1 MNIRKITIGIIGI
14 SFLIMLGLGL
24 LQAPPALSGEDEG
37 GRSPYTLTQEFIESI
52 YKDFVYAHM
61 PWPMEDAVISR
72 VHTGEVIAL
81 PGSRFTFEVIPPNSS
96 YLGDT
101 ALRVVFRVNGREVRK
116 VRIFGHIAIYREVV
130 CMTRS
135 MRRHELIREDDLC
148 TARRNISRISNAA
161 ISNIKEMVGKRL
173 VSSVRAGE
181 IVKQD
186 MVELAP
192 IIKKGDRVAIIAETE
207 MLLIRARGEAM
218 EGGAEGEMIRVRN
231 SNGKKDVYARVIDA
245 STVQVEL

>member
-1 MNIRKITIGIIGI
+1 MDMEKLARNSILAVF
-14 SFLIMLGLGL
+14 FLIVMGTASVPRVLADIKG
-24 LQAPPALSGEDEG
+24 GEKG
-37 GRSPYTLTQEFIESI
+37 SYTLTQEYIESI
-52 YKDFVYAHM
+52 YKDFVYARM
-61 PWPMEDAVISR
+61 PWPREDVVISR
-72 VHTGEVIAL
+72 VHTGEVIVL
-81 PGSRFTFEVIPPNSS
+81 PDSRFTFEVMPPNSS

-101 ALRVVFRVNGREVRK
+101 TLRVVFRVNGREVRK

-135 MRRHELIREDDLC
+135 MRRHEVIREDDLC
-148 TARRNISRISNAA
+148 TARRNISRISDAA
-161 ISNIKEMVGKRL
+161 ISNIREMVGKRL

-181 IVKQD
+181 IIKQD
-186 MVELAP
+186 MFEVTP

-207 MLLIRARGEAM
+207 LLSIKARGEAM

-231 SNGKKDVYARVIDA
+231 SKSKKEVYARVIDA

>member
-1 MNIRKITIGIIGI
+1 MNIRKTTTIGIIGL
-14 SFLIMLGLGL
+14 SFLILLGV
-24 LQAPPALSGEDEG
+24 LQAPPALSGEGEG
-37 GRSPYTLTQEFIESI
+37 GRPPYTLTQEYIESI

-61 PWPMEDAVISR
+61 PWPREDVVISR
-72 VHTGEVIAL
+72 VHAGEVIVL
-81 PGSRFTFEVIPPNSS
+81 PDSRFTFEVMPPNGS

-116 VRIFGHIAIYREVV
+116 VRIFGHIDICREVV
-130 CMTRS
+130 CMTHS
-135 MRRHELIREDDLC
+135 MRRHEVIQEDDLC

-161 ISNIKEMVGKRL
+161 ISDIREAVGKRL

-181 IVKQD
+181 IIKRD
-186 MVELAP
+186 MVELTP
-192 IIKKGDRVAIIAETE
+192 IIKKGDRVAIIADTE

-231 SNGKKDVYARVIDA
+231 SKSKKEVYARVIDA
-245 STVQVEL
+245 STVQLEL